1 MTVQAE
7 IRLAQPADRAAVL
20 GLMEDFCGVEG
31 KRFDVAIARAGL
43 DPLLESDRYG
53 AVLVA
58 VEDGVVSAYA
68 VVCWSWSV
76 EIGGAEA
83 CLDEIYVTRRGGGV
97 GSALIDAVRE
107 LCLERGMR
115 RIFLETEAPNDAARR
130 LYARHGFTAEDSIW
144 MAALL

>member
-1 MTVQAE
+1 MTVRAE
-7 IRLAQPADRAAVL
+7 VRLAQPADRAAVL

-68 VVCWSWSV
+68 VVCWSWS
-76 EIGGAEA
+76 
-83 CLDEIYVTRRGGGV
+83 
-97 GSALIDAVRE
+97 
-107 LCLERGMR
+107 
-115 RIFLETEAPNDAARR
+115 
-130 LYARHGFTAEDSIW
+130 
-144 MAALL
+144 

>member
-1 MTVQAE
+1 MTIRAE
-7 IRLAQPADRAAVL
+7 IRLAQPADRADVL

-83 CLDEIYVTRRGGGV
+83 CLDEIFVANRGEGI
-97 GSALIDAVRE
+97 GSRLIGAVRD
-107 LCLERGMR
+107 LCRDYGMR

-130 LYARHGFTAEDSIW
+130 LYARHGFTAEDSVW